1 MTETSKNETTFQK
14 IPVKKKVK
22 AMQDWRRNR
31 KASRKVKQQMQERV
45 FNGTQ

>member
-1 MTETSKNETTFQK
+1 MTVTSKNEITFQK

-31 KASRKVKQQMQERV
+31 KANRKAKQQMQERA